1 MQKPL
6 AFGEF
11 MTAQGPAYL
20 GLLNSTAAADLERVG
35 LRTQQWL
42 TIISGSDA
50 PCPNSTPRSSKL

>member
-11 MTAQGPAYL
+11 RP
-20 GLLNSTAAADLERVG
+20 GLSRIVNSTAAADLERVG